1 MEITMKRV
9 ESAIREGRCVLA
21 ISGKA
26 LSNPDVLGELRRR
39 SVPSVHLGGDAVNP
53 VSPLTLDNLQPVLS
67 KPGGVLILIEPDA
80 ATDGR
85 ALAELGE
92 FIKTGA
98 NKPKI
103 FVASRA
109 FNPFMM
115 PMNIR
120 LLKMEGLKYRAKD
133 FLSALPVLEAS
144 PTEGQATPTKKSK
157 KESPFKAPKALF
169 VGRED
174 EVAQLSG
181 MIGESGGPIVVTGP
195 AGIGKRWLIEH
206 VLTQSETKRW
216 PDFTLG
222 AGTGTDCLLARV
234 AVAAKNAGD
243 DSLHQALTSQSN
255 RPTPTALAELVTQ
268 SLACEGLTGQTW
280 VIHGLEDSLDK
291 RRGHFKNEGRLEM
304 ILTSILLSTP
314 TVRIIFSSTILPC
327 VYHSG
332 GLESLRVVTLG
343 GLRGNVLH
351 DMFEAHHTAEF
362 PREHFGPIGDRTMG
376 HPLASRF
383 FAISCTEEE
392 DIEELLEQKRFLKMD
407 KIDDVGP
414 IKRHIKR
421 RIEKLSTDARHSL
434 SVCALLRDP
443 GTSDELRVLGLNRN
457 ARLELLSQGL
467 LEQTP
472 VDGNRRYYVHPLIA
486 SYLEYREVYDF
497 ENMETLG
504 RHFIEKSREA
514 HAKEDFSNSIA
525 LVQEGN
531 RLLVE
536 TRRER
541 SRDQLPYP
549 DQDSVLHNIFGLM
562 RRKKARLDIARTR
575 VNESLKID
583 PTNTEMF
590 LAHAELRVAEKATV
604 EIIIGSYREVQE
616 HCPTPDSFL
625 VEAELHLR
633 ARNRGKAVAALE
645 RGIATFSQN
654 ARMYRRLA
662 TIYLDQNKVD
672 EAIVLLKSA
681 MTLEPLMPET
691 YGQLGEAH
699 TRQGPEGWESAI
711 AALNEAVSIDP
722 HNPRNLI
729 RKANLLRDQ
738 ALAAEEGTEALL
750 AQADETVKLALE
762 LDKGNPHAQTLS
774 GALILDLGGDVD
786 QAEWLLKQASKRKET
801 SFGLVQLARV
811 MIRKGTVDEVERI
824 LTKTLKKE
832 PSCHAAFAAQ
842 AELWESQGQIFHAFE
857 AIKSAKERSPKTS
870 AARIAYE
877 KQGVRLSALIES
889 GAAAEMMKTATAV
902 PSSDETENT
911 ESKGERRDPG
921 STTIRRKKKGE
932 TSEVETAET
941 VQAAGETEATAE
953 EAPAEATAEATAE
966 EVPAEATAEE
976 APAEATAEE
985 APAEATAEEV
995 PAEATAE
1002 EAPAEAPGE
1011 E

>member
-26 LSNPDVLGELRRR
+26 LSNPDVLGELRLR
-39 SVPSVHLGGDAVNP
+39 SVPSVHLGGKAVNP
-53 VSPLTLDNLQPVLS
+53 VSPLTLDNLQPALS
-67 KPGGVLILIEPDA
+67 QPGGVLILVEPDA

-92 FIKTGA
+92 FIKSGA

-115 PMNIR
+115 PMTIR
-120 LLKMEGLKYRAKD
+120 LLKLEGLKYRAKD
-133 FLSALPVLEAS
+133 FLSALPILEAS
-144 PTEGQATPTKKSK
+144 PTEAAAIPTKKSK
-157 KESPFKAPKALF
+157 KESPFKAPKAVF
-169 VGRED
+169 VGREE
-174 EVAQLSG
+174 EVAEITG
-181 MIGESGGPIVVTGP
+181 MIAEAGGPIVVTGP

-206 VLTQSETKRW
+206 ALIQSETKRW

-243 DSLHQALTSQSN
+243 DRLHQAITTKNN
-255 RPTPTALAELVTQ
+255 RPTPTELAQLVTE
-268 SLACEGLTGQTW
+268 SLATEGLSGQTW
-280 VIHGLEDSLDK
+280 VIHGLEGLLDK
-291 RRGHFKNEGRLEM
+291 RRGHFMNEGRLEM

-314 TVRIIFSSTILPC
+314 AVRIIFSSTILPC

-332 GLESLRVVTLG
+332 GLEGLRVVTLG

-351 DMFEAHHTAEF
+351 EMFEAHHTPEF
-362 PREHFGPIGDRTMG
+362 PREHFGPIGDRTLG

-383 FAISCTEEE
+383 FAITCIEE
-392 DIEELLEQKRFLKMD
+392 DGIEELLEQKRFLKID
-407 KIDDVGP
+407 KLDDVGP

-421 RIEKLSTDARHSL
+421 RVEKLSTDAKKAL

-472 VDGNRRYYVHPLIA
+472 VDGDRRYYVHPLVA

-497 ENMETLG
+497 PTMESLG
-504 RHFIEKSREA
+504 RHFIEKSRSA
-514 HAKEDFSNSIA
+514 HEKEDFANSIA

-541 SRDQLPYP
+541 SRDRIPYP
-549 DQDSVLHNIFGLM
+549 DQDSMLHNIFGLM

-575 VNESLKID
+575 VNEGLKLD
-583 PTNTEMF
+583 PTNSEMF
-590 LAHAELRVAEKATV
+590 LAHAELRVAEKAKV
-604 EIIIGSYREVQE
+604 EIIIGAYREVQE

-645 RGIATFSQN
+645 RGLATFNQN
-654 ARMYRRLA
+654 ARIYRRLA

-691 YGQLGEAH
+691 YGHLGEAH
-699 TRQGPEGWESAI
+699 TRQGPAGWESAI
-711 AALNEAVSIDP
+711 AALDEAISIDP
-722 HNPRNLI
+722 NNPRNLV

-738 ALAAEEGTEALL
+738 ALAAEEDSEALL
-750 AQADETVKLALE
+750 AQSDETVKLALE
-762 LDKGNPHAQTLS
+762 LDKGNPHAQVLAS
-774 GALILDLGGDVD
+774 ALILDLGGDVD
-786 QAEWLLKQASKRKET
+786 QAEWLLKQALKRKET
-801 SFGLVQLARV
+801 SFGLVQFARV

-824 LTKTLKKE
+824 ITKTLKKE
-832 PSCHAAFAAQ
+832 PSCHEAFAAQ
-842 AELWESQGQIFHAFE
+842 AELWETQGQIFHAFE

-877 KQGVRLSALIES
+877 KQSVRLSALIES
-889 GAAAEMMKTATAV
+889 GAAAEMMKTATAT
-902 PSSDETENT
+902 PSTDDTTNA

-921 STTIRRKKKGE
+921 STTIRRKKKGKK
-932 TSEVETAET
+932 SDVESAE
-941 VQAAGETEATAE
+941 AAPTEEAQAE
-953 EAPAEATAEATAE
+953 EAQAAE
-966 EVPAEATAEE
+966 EE
-976 APAEATAEE
+976 APVTEE
-985 APAEATAEEV
+985 AQAA
-995 PAEATAE
+995 
-1002 EAPAEAPGE
+1002 
-1011 E
+1011 